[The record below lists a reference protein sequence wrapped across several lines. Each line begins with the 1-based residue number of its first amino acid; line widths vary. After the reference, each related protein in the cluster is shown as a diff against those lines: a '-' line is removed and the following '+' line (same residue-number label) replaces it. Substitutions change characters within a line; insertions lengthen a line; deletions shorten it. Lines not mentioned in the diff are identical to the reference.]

1 MPTPNVRRKW
11 LGSAAT
17 CVMFMAAG
25 AAVAAPAGPSQT
37 PREAELEARLLKLE
51 VAYSTMNNELLHLRA
66 EQEATAAKA
75 TTAAEASSKNGERV
89 AMLEV
94 KPTAPVEGFN
104 VAGTTVKLNGYF
116 KAVSS
121 FTRYGDGD
129 AANGSLIKDFYVP
142 SQIPVGGTREGK
154 DYTGTAKQ
162 SRFWFTT
169 ATPIGKHMLKG
180 HLEFDFQ
187 TSPGTQGSQRTT
199 NGYNLALR
207 RAFVMFDKLLV
218 GQEWSNFQYVSAL
231 PESTDYV
238 GPSEGTVFV
247 RQQQIRYAFALSKR
261 ATLTISAENPET
273 ASMTTASATLVEN
286 DDDRMPDITARLNY
300 VTPSGELSFAALLR
314 QLSADTIVN
323 NLTYGD
329 HATGW
334 GVSAAGKIPF
344 GPDKRHDL
352 RFMATYGEGIGRY
365 LGLNFVPDAVIVN
378 NNTAQLETVENFAA
392 FAALKLGWTKTVRST
407 FMGSYLKA
415 RYPDGYVITSA
426 ANSKAWSIAG
436 NLFWSPVKGFDLG
449 VEYRHGERELTGG
462 DKGQFDRLEMAA
474 KYSF

>member
-1 MPTPNVRRKW
+1 MSISVSKSRWR
-11 LGSAAT
+11 GSVAA
-17 CVMFMAAG
+17 CAMFMATS
-25 AAVAAPAGPSQT
+25 AAIAAPAAAPQSA
-37 PREAELEARLLKLE
+37 REAELEARLLKLE
-51 VAYSTMNNELLHLRA
+51 SAYSAMNNEVLQLRA

-75 TTAAEASSKNGERV
+75 AAAADASAQTGQKVAALEA
-89 AMLEV
+89 
-94 KPTAPVEGFN
+94 KPTAPLEGFN

-142 SQIPVGGTREGK
+142 SQIPVGGTREGN

-162 SRFWFTT
+162 SRFWLTT
-169 ATPIGKHMLKG
+169 ATPIGKHLLKG

-207 RAFVMFDKLLV
+207 RGFVTFDKLLV
-218 GQEWSNFQYVSAL
+218 GQEWTNFQYVGAL

-247 RQQQIRYAFALSKR
+247 RQQQIRYAFPLNKQ
-261 ATLTISAENPET
+261 ATLTVSVENPET
-273 ASMTTASATLVEN
+273 ASITTASATLVEN

-300 VTPSGELSFAALLR
+300 VAPFGELSFAALLR
-314 QLSADTIVN
+314 QLSAETVVSN
-323 NLTYGD
+323 VAYGD

-334 GVSAAGKIPF
+334 GVSAAGKLPF

-365 LGLNFVPDAVIVN
+365 LGLNFAPDAVIVN
-378 NNTAQLETVENFAA
+378 NNTAQLETVESFAA

-407 FMGSYLKA
+407 FMASYQKA
-415 RYPDGYVITSA
+415 NYPDGYVITGA
-426 ANSKAWSIAG
+426 ANSKAWSAAG

-449 VEYRHGERELTGG
+449 VEYRHGERELVSGAQ
-462 DKGQFDRLEMAA
+462 GQFDRLEMAA
-474 KYSF
+474 KYRF